1 MINDSSL
8 LLYII
13 IHNPVYTA
21 YNALNMTM
29 LEIVW
34 ILTLSVCDTKG
45 CVSQTIDQFPTQ
57 ELCLVQQWE
66 HEAMPVDPNPR
77 WSRIEYK
84 CGVKNG
90 LGV

>member
-13 IHNPVYTA
+13 IQDLVYTA

-29 LEIVW
+29 LEILW

-45 CVSQTIDQFPTQ
+45 CVSQTIDEFPTQ
-57 ELCLVQQWE
+57 ELCLIQQWE
-66 HEAMPVDPNPR
+66 HEALPVDPNSR
-77 WSRIEYK
+77 WSSVNYTCTIK
-84 CGVKNG
+84 GGVSI
-90 LGV
+90 